1 MPPERNDPFTVVAL
15 GQFLRV
21 RFEVTTSLAF
31 GCQCV
36 SAIASLRQ
44 CVGRETNADIAVAD
58 FFDQVR
64 IFCAVERVNV
74 VDELS
79 SLVAQV
85 SRVGKSSWSLHESNL
100 ASARFR
106 YRLGD

>member
-15 GQFLRV
+15 DQFLRV

-36 SAIASLRQ
+36 SAIARLGQ
-44 CVGRETNADIAVAD
+44 CVRGKTNADIAVAD
-58 FFDQVR
+58 FFDQR
-64 IFCAVERVNV
+64 CIFSVVERVNV

-79 SLVAQV
+79 ALVAQV
-85 SRVGKSSWSLHESNL
+85 SRMGKSSRSLHDSNL

-106 YRLGD
+106 HRLGD